1 MKLLVGSLEMKTER
15 SFLSLAVILSNLE
28 LELWLPDWNFG
39 MLAVHCSL
47 EMHCSWLVQSLNL
60 AVSVSVSKK
69 CMLLILKRWRIEL
82 LPTEYY
88 FDFLN
93 KLTIYISHA
102 CVHIML
108 TQNGGDRGIHTEIYI
123 KKVTK
128 NWTLYGKNSL
138 FGGEGLLAF
147 HPLTSWWFFNHP
159 CTV

>member
-1 MKLLVGSLEMKTER
+1 MKLLVGTLEMKTER
-15 SFLSLAVILSNLE
+15 SFLSLAVVLSNLE

-69 CMLLILKRWRIEL
+69 CMLLILKMKNRTIAL
-82 LPTEYY
+82 YY

-93 KLTIYISHA
+93 KLTIYLSHA

-138 FGGEGLLAF
+138 LGGEGLLAF
-147 HPLTSWWFFNHP
+147 HPLTSWWFFTHP

>member
-1 MKLLVGSLEMKTER
+1 MKLLVGTLEMKTER

-69 CMLLILKRWRIEL
+69 CMLLILKMKNRTIAL
-82 LPTEYY
+82 YY

-93 KLTIYISHA
+93 KLTIYLSHA

-147 HPLTSWWFFNHP
+147 HPLTSWWFFTHP
-159 CTV
+159 CTI